1 MLQNT
6 FMSELD
12 KYITMYGSMLHFDNV
27 KENDEGDLIT
37 PRDKLNFQLKR
48 MFIRKKLNLQTTS
61 NTIKHFGILCRKKY
75 KK

>member
-12 KYITMYGSMLHFDNV
+12 KYITIYGSLLHFDNV

-37 PRDKLNFQLKR
+37 SRDKLIFSIEKDV
-48 MFIRKKLNLQTTS
+48 
-61 NTIKHFGILCRKKY
+61 Y
-75 KK
+75 KKKIELTDYK

>member
-1 MLQNT
+1 MLQNA

-37 PRDKLNFQLKR
+37 PRDKLNFS
-48 MFIRKKLNLQTTS
+48 IKKDVYQ
-61 NTIKHFGILCRKKY
+61 KKIELTDY
-75 KK
+75 K